1 MSSSVRSYPIR
12 PAGVLSSPPVSGKA
26 FRHWARQVRSCHPGE
41 VPLSI
46 AADAARAAVA
56 AAAAFGVAGAEPL
69 ILADGA
75 NVIVH
80 LRPSPVVAK
89 VAAST
94 PAVRADV
101 GAWLQRELD
110 LALFLERAGAPVMAP
125 SREVPA
131 TVHHRDGHVMSFWTY
146 LKPDGPGLADEGTV
160 GSMLRDLHAV
170 LRTYPGSLP
179 VLAPLGDIPAFLARP
194 QTLLAAADVCLLTET
209 YTRLTGDLASAA
221 APEQVLHGDAGVG
234 NLMAA
239 DGRWVWHDFEDTCSG
254 PVAWDLAATTASP
267 RLDRSRILAAY
278 GDPVDPVQLRTCEQL
293 RRLSLTIWYALY
305 AERLPE
311 CRPRAAEL
319 LATWRPP
326 GS

>member
-1 MSSSVRSYPIR
+1 MTQPR
-12 PAGVLSSPPVSGKA
+12 PRPFSLPDAA
-26 FRHWARQVRSCHPGE
+26 FPASLSCHPSE
-41 VPLSI
+41 MPPSI
-46 AADAARAAVA
+46 AAGAADAAVA
-56 AAAAFGVAGAEPL
+56 AATTLGVACAEPAV
-69 ILADGA
+69 LADGA

-94 PAVRADV
+94 PAVRADA

-110 LALFLERAGAPVMAP
+110 LALFLTRAGAPVMAP

-146 LKPDGPGLADEGTV
+146 LRPVGPGVPDEGTV

-170 LRTYPGSLP
+170 LRTYPGSPL
-179 VLAPLGDIPAFLARP
+179 VLAPLGDIPAFLTRP
-194 QTLLAAADVCLLTET
+194 QTLLSAADVCLLTET
-209 YTRLTGDLASAA
+209 YTRLTGDLAAA
-221 APEQVLHGDAGVG
+221 AASGQVLHGDAGVG

-267 RLDRSRILAAY
+267 RLDRSRILADY
-278 GDPVDPVQLRTCEQL
+278 GDHVDPLQLRTCEQL
-293 RRLSLTIWYALY
+293 RRLHLTIWYALY

-311 CRPRAAEL
+311 CRQRATEL

-326 GS
+326 SP